1 VKRVVFTDLDG
12 TLLDRF
18 TYSYEKSLDAIEL
31 LKAKEVPIVFCSAK
45 TAAEQKEYV
54 KELGIVDPFIVENGG
69 AVYIPE
75 GYFDFAITDARTNS
89 GYLVIQLGTPYK
101 AVRKVLKNIEVE
113 LSIQIKG
120 FADMTAAEVSQR
132 TRLSPKFAALSKIRE
147 YDEPFYLDCGP
158 EEVKQVL
165 NKIEQAGL
173 RWTIAGT
180 HYSAIG
186 NADKGKAVKILLDLL
201 RRTFG
206 EIYTIGLGDTRN
218 DSSMLS
224 CMDVPVLVQQAP
236 DKWADIDLPGLRK
249 VDCIGPEG
257 WSKVIF
263 ELFGDGVT

>member
-31 LKAKEVPIVFCSAK
+31 LKAKGVPIVFCSAK

-54 KELGIVDPFIVENGG
+54 KELGIADPFIVENGG
-69 AVYIPE
+69 AIYIPP
-75 GYFDFAITDARTNS
+75 GYFDFTVPDARTNS
-89 GYLVIQLGTPYK
+89 GYLVIELGTPYK
-101 AVRKVLKNIEVE
+101 TVRKVLKNIEGE
-113 LSIQIKG
+113 LGVQIKG
-120 FADMTAAEVSQR
+120 FADMTAAEISQR

-165 NKIEQAGL
+165 SKIEQAGL

-186 NADKGKAVKILLDLL
+186 NADKGKAVTILLDLL
-201 RRTFG
+201 RRKFG
-206 EIYTIGLGDTRN
+206 EIHALGLGDTRN

-224 CMDVPVLVQQAP
+224 CMDMPVLVQQGP
-236 DKWADIDLPGLRK
+236 NQWADIDLPGLHK

-257 WSKVIF
+257 WTKVIL
-263 ELFGDGVT
+263 ELFAQ